1 MAALNALLDAVTVM
15 HQPEHLSDSLPAS
28 MNVATLLP
36 PVQKLSPI
44 FPAVS
49 SQQHPIHNQHIQLPS
64 ISEMFKEYAS
74 PPGTPSLQ
82 SPFVLQSSRRTS
94 IVSVSY
100 QQSQVQNH
108 NNQSQSTSP
117 IIGYPSTALPSS
129 VSLHATYQF
138 PKPVTAFAKQP
149 PSYISDIPRPVSPL
163 NPHRMNMTHAHI
175 GHHQPHYQQL
185 QRQHPYV
192 QQTQHQFQQHISPS
206 APPIPEADCETNSTS
221 GESLQQQQQQRLGKY
236 VCTMPN
242 CVKTFKRKHHLESH
256 LVTHS
261 PNKPFCCLEP
271 GCGAAYRR
279 AQELRRHMRIVTH

>member
-15 HQPEHLSDSLPAS
+15 HQPEHLSDTLPAS
-28 MNVATLLP
+28 MTSLP

-49 SQQHPIHNQHIQLPS
+49 SQQQHPIHNQHVQLPS

-108 NNQSQSTSP
+108 SQSQSTSP
-117 IIGYPSTALPSS
+117 IIGYPSTALPS

-138 PKPVTAFAKQP
+138 PKPITSFAKQP
-149 PSYISDIPRPVSPL
+149 TSYISDIPRPVSPL
-163 NPHRMNMTHAHI
+163 NPHRMNMMHAHI
-175 GHHQPHYQQL
+175 GHQPHYQQQ

-192 QQTQHQFQQHISPS
+192 QTQHQFQQHISP
-206 APPIPEADCETNSTS
+206 AAPIPEADCETNSKS
-221 GESLQQQQQQRLGKY
+221 GESLQHQQQQQQRLGKY

-261 PNKPFCCLEP
+261 PEKPFKCLEP